1 MSRDLGTARTP
12 PAKLSPEAIAR
23 GNAMLDAAGRDVG
36 KHVEA
41 AQATLRQPPPSPG
54 ATDMNAVV
62 KSNPAR
68 PDSGGHG
75 GSLVPNNIGEAMQ
88 LAQMMASSKMVP
100 KHMQEDVGTC
110 YMVIEQAQ
118 RWNMSPFA
126 VAQCTSNISGK
137 LCFEGKLIAAS
148 LSSTGSIVGEL
159 DYEFGGSPLK
169 PETLSVVASA
179 TRSSDGQRKTITLHW
194 VDAKTENKYW
204 RLQPEQQL
212 SYAAARV
219 WARRWTPGPLLGVYA
234 PEEMSEQPHREP
246 PHAGPTIEAS
256 AEAPPADPGYRLPT
270 GPQPPAMLAPAP
282 AAPAPR
288 MTQGAWLDVLQLEL
302 DGAEDAAALEAVKE
316 QYNVKRALE
325 KMTNGALVRLK
336 AMMKTAGE
344 NVESHWLDGLQ
355 ADLNSAPDE
364 DAVHAITVRR
374 DVMAALVKFTNGGKV
389 RLNAMVKTALDG
401 ALEGTIDRQI
411 AASDFPGDAP

>member
-1 MSRDLGTARTP
+1 MT
-12 PAKLSPEAIAR
+12 PEAIAR

-41 AQATLRQPPPSPG
+41 AQATLRQPPSPSG
-54 ATDMNAVV
+54 ASEMNAVV
-62 KSNPAR
+62 KSNPTR

-75 GSLVPNNIGEAMQ
+75 GSLIPNNIGEAMQ
-88 LAQMMASSKMVP
+88 LANVMASSKMVP

-148 LSSTGSIVGEL
+148 LSSTSSIVGEF
-159 DYEFGGSPLK
+159 DYEFAGSPLK

-234 PEEMSEQPHREP
+234 PEEMSEQPYREP

-256 AEAPPADPGYRLPT
+256 AEAAPLGVNYGIVDALH
-270 GPQPPAMLAPAP
+270 PAP

-288 MTQGAWLDVLQLEL
+288 MSQGAWLDALQADLNA
-302 DGAEDAAALEAVKE
+302 AEDMAALDAVMVRH
-316 QYNVKRALE
+316 NVKLALE

-336 AMMKTAGE
+336 AMMKAAGE
-344 NVESHWLDGLQ
+344 NVEAHWLDTLQ
-355 ADLNSAPDE
+355 AELNGAPDE
-364 DAVHAITVRR
+364 DAVHAITVRK
-374 DVMAALVKFTNGGKV
+374 DVMLALVKFTNGGKV